1 MSNLPQ
7 RLERIASYFE
17 HLDEQSRRERLI
29 AYADQS
35 GKWLPQPD
43 DNILYQDIRKD
54 EECLDEV
61 GVYIVDDDGHIA
73 WRMQYGKD
81 VQILTRAI
89 GTILSD
95 GLNHADA
102 EEVLSMPADVV
113 HRIIGQQL
121 FRNRSQSIYYI
132 FNRIKQAMKQYQKTQ
147 INNQK

>member
-1 MSNLPQ
+1 MSSLPK

-17 HLDEQSRRERLI
+17 QLDEQSRRERLI
-29 AYADQS
+29 AYAEQS
-35 GKWLPQPD
+35 EKWQPQPD
-43 DNILYQDIRKD
+43 DEILYQDIRKD

-61 GVYIVDDDGHIA
+61 GVFIVSDAEGVA
-73 WRMQYGKD
+73 YRMQYGKD

-95 GLNHADA
+95 GLNHAKP
-102 EEVLSMPADVV
+102 EEVTSLPADVI

-132 FNRIKQAMKQYQKTQ
+132 FNRIKQAMKRYLETTIPEK
-147 INNQK
+147 

>member
-1 MSNLPQ
+1 MSNPPK

-17 HLDEQSRRERLI
+17 QLDEQSRRERLI
-29 AYADQS
+29 AFAEQS
-35 GKWLPQPD
+35 DKWLPRPD
-43 DNILYQDIRKD
+43 DKILYQDIRKD

-61 GVYIVDDDGHIA
+61 GVFIADDGEGLV

-95 GLNHADA
+95 GLNHAKP
-102 EEVLSMPADVV
+102 EEVISLPADVI
-113 HRIIGQQL
+113 HQIIGQQL

-132 FNRIKQAMKQYQKTQ
+132 FNRIKQAMKRYLEET
-147 INNQK
+147 NSGR

>member
-1 MSNLPQ
+1 MNKLPE

-17 HLDEQSRRERLI
+17 GLDEQSRRERLI
-29 AYADQS
+29 AFAGQS
-35 GKWLPQPD
+35 EKWLPKPD
-43 DNILYQDIRKD
+43 DEILYKDIRKD

-61 GVYIVDDDGHIA
+61 GVFITEDNIGLS

-95 GLNHADA
+95 GLDHAKP
-102 EEVLSMPADVV
+102 EEIISLPADVI

-132 FNRIKQAMKQYQKTQ
+132 FNRIKQAMKKYLEETNSVK
-147 INNQK
+147 